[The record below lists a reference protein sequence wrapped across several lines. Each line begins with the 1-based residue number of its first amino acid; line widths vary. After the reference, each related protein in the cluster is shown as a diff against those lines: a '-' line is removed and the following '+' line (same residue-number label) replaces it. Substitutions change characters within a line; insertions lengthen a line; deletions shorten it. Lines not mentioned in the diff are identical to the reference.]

1 MGLLQFNNGD
11 SFASGVLRYEY
22 RPASSTDVTN
32 RIFIPIETISGF
44 KITCVLDTGAPWI
57 ILDPNIAAIAGF
69 NQQSALY
76 DATMQIRRKQT
87 WTGKI
92 ARLDF
97 ILKADEGAD
106 LDFQSTVFVP
116 DDAEDWN
123 RLKLP
128 SFLGQVGF
136 LERIRFAIDPNEN
149 KFYFGSL

>member
-1 MGLLQFNNGD
+1 
-11 SFASGVLRYEY
+11 
-22 RPASSTDVTN
+22 
-32 RIFIPIETISGF
+32 
-44 KITCVLDTGAPWI
+44 
-57 ILDPNIAAIAGF
+57 
-69 NQQSALY
+69 
-76 DATMQIRRKQT
+76 MQIRRKQT
-87 WTGKI
+87 WKGKI

-97 ILKADEGAD
+97 ILKADEGTD